1 MLAIDLHVHS
11 NRSDGTFSPSALV
24 DYAMEK
30 GLGAFALTDHDT
42 VEGLEEAL
50 EYAQRLKARLEAQA
64 AAPSGKPPA
73 QAASQP
79 PTEQPASPHPAE
91 PAASHPQAEQP
102 ASQHPA
108 GQTPGHSAQERTPS
122 SQATLVPEVIPGI
135 EFSTEYQ
142 GRDVHILG
150 LYIDY
155 KNTAFQARLQAFV
168 DSRDARNRKMCLRL
182 QEAGIPITY
191 EALRAEFPDAVITRA
206 HYAKYMLG
214 HGHIN
219 SMTEAFDRFIGDHCP
234 CFVPRE
240 KVTPVQAVKLVLQ
253 AGPCRQT
260 RPADHRRQRFPWS
273 QQTRS

>member
-50 EYAQRLKARLEAQA
+50 EYAQSLKARLEAQA

-73 QAASQP
+73 Q
-79 PTEQPASPHPAE
+79 
-91 PAASHPQAEQP
+91 AASHPQAEQP

-122 SQATLVPEVIPGI
+122 SQAPLVPEVIPGI

-191 EALRAEFPDAVITRA
+191 EALR
-206 HYAKYMLG
+206 
-214 HGHIN
+214 
-219 SMTEAFDRFIGDHCP
+219 DRKS
-234 CFVPRE
+234 V
-240 KVTPVQAVKLVLQ
+240 V
-253 AGPCRQT
+253 
-260 RPADHRRQRFPWS
+260 
-273 QQTRS
+273 